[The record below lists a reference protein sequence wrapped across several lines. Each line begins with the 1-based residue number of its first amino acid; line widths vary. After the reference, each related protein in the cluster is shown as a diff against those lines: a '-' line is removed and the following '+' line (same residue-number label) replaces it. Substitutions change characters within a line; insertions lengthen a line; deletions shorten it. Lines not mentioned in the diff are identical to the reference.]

1 MYNTSHGGPDL
12 FCETQLIVVGNV
24 LEMASKARG
33 KDPISNNFFFD
44 LVQIT

>member
-1 MYNTSHGGPDL
+1 MVALIS
-12 FCETQLIVVGNV
+12 FVRQLIVVGNV